1 MNNPINTILTLYW
14 RLITFAAR
22 NILRGMSAGV
32 DGSGV
37 GNLFVGVIALLA
49 ALIPIALIA
58 AAGPVILPIAVIA
71 LIIGFVGKLFS
82 DRAKG
87 IDPKSST
94 AAFFRF
100 DWLTSLFGSFSRSGG
115 GRTIAGILENCPF
128 SEGQSYVSDKGIQSL
143 LGWTAEGQPIYFEL
157 SDDPPHAFLGGKSGS
172 GKSNLVHVLIHG
184 LLNRYTPSELEL
196 YILDC
201 KEGTEFNAYAIDP
214 VPQIK
219 LVTLDSNV
227 EYGLSILEYLNE
239 EIKRRGREFRSV
251 GAGKIQEYR
260 ERGKQMPRI
269 VLIVDEFQK
278 LFDGR
283 RDLTEKVTKEFTN
296 LFKQGRSFGVHVL
309 LSTQSLMGLGE
320 FIHPFRTQLAC
331 RLALSCSE
339 DDSRQILSDSNLEAV
354 QLIPKKEAIINNH
367 NGQASENCKFIVPYA
382 DPAVR
387 KQHLRDVFTHLNG
400 MGYPVDTKVFDGANL
415 PKLVP
420 SSFNATAGKVLL
432 GEELNFEAQP
442 FEFQWERRQ
451 GNNLCVAGRDED
463 DKIRKGILYSVLL
476 SVKRNSLFDRVIYF
490 NSNPN
495 VTTPKFSSFPFVEI
509 KTPTWDCDITDV
521 VNKMSSKRT
530 LLIIDSIDDADAFLP
545 QMQYGS
551 PTVVPGTPAEL
562 LKKLMDDGPRQG
574 SFVLAFVE
582 NWRRFGKNCSVYVDN
597 FELRIGFCLNEDD
610 AGNLATGGYGERM
623 NGLQDPVKAFFAN
636 RQRSTITMFRPFVTS

>member
-1 MNNPINTILTLYW
+1 MEFII
-14 RLITFAAR
+14 
-22 NILRGMSAGV
+22 
-32 DGSGV
+32 
-37 GNLFVGVIALLA
+37 
-49 ALIPIALIA
+49 
-58 AAGPVILPIAVIA
+58 
-71 LIIGFVGKLFS
+71 LIIVFLVVAGMAKMYLQQYIIGRIILQVRSILLGVVFAVGGMLM
-82 DRAKG
+82 G
-87 IDPKSST
+87 M
-94 AAFFRF
+94 
-100 DWLTSLFGSFSRSGG
+100 LTGKQVQSGG
-115 GRTIAGILENCPF
+115 GSSGGSGGGSTLAGFGGFWKGLLSGMGGAKDITTILKDCPF
-128 SEGQSYVSDKGIQSL
+128 AAGQSYVSDKGIQSL

-201 KEGTEFNAYAIDP
+201 KEGTEFNAYAVDQ

-227 EYGLSILEYLNE
+227 EYGLSVLEYLNE
-239 EIKRRGREFRSV
+239 EIKRRGKEFKST

-320 FIHPFRTQLAC
+320 FIHPFKTQLAC

-354 QLIPKKEAIINNH
+354 KLIPKKEAIINNH
-367 NGQASENCKFIVPYA
+367 NGQASENRKFIVPYA
-382 DPAVR
+382 DPALR

-420 SSFNATAGKVLL
+420 TSFNATAGKVLL
-432 GEELNFEAQP
+432 GEELNFEALP

-451 GNNLCVAGRDED
+451 GNNLCVAGIDEN
-463 DKIRKGILYSVLL
+463 IRKGILYSVLL
-476 SVKRNSLFDRVIYF
+476 SDKRNNLFNRVIYF
-490 NSNPN
+490 NSDAN
-495 VTTPKFSSFPFVEI
+495 VATPKFSSFPRVEI
-509 KTPTWDCDITDV
+509 KTPNWNCDITDV
-521 VNKMSSKRT
+521 VNKMSSQRT
-530 LLIIDSIDDADAFLP
+530 LLIIDSIDEADSFLP

-562 LKKLMDDGPRQG
+562 LKKMMDEGPRQG
-574 SFVLAFVE
+574 SFVLAFVD

>member
-1 MNNPINTILTLYW
+1 M
-14 RLITFAAR
+14 
-22 NILRGMSAGV
+22 
-32 DGSGV
+32 
-37 GNLFVGVIALLA
+37 
-49 ALIPIALIA
+49 
-58 AAGPVILPIAVIA
+58 
-71 LIIGFVGKLFS
+71 
-82 DRAKG
+82 
-87 IDPKSST
+87 T
-94 AAFFRF
+94 AMLQ
-100 DWLTSLFGSFSRSGG
+100 D
-115 GRTIAGILENCPF
+115 CPF
-128 SEGQSYVSDKGIQSL
+128 PKGQTYSSDNGIQAL
-143 LGWTAEGQPIYFEL
+143 LGWTAEGHPVYFEL

-201 KEGTEFNAYAIDP
+201 KEGTEFNVYAVNP

-227 EYGLSILEYLNE
+227 EYGLSVLEYLNE
-239 EIKRRGREFRSV
+239 EIKRRGTEFRSV
-251 GAGKIQEYR
+251 GAKKIQEYR
-260 ERGKQMPRI
+260 EKGKQMPRI

-283 RDLTEKVTKEFTN
+283 RDITEKVTKEFTN

-331 RLALSCSE
+331 RIALSCSD
-339 DDSRQILSDSNLEAV
+339 DDSRQILSDGNTEAV
-354 QLIPKKEAIINNH
+354 KLRPKKEAIINNQ
-367 NGQASENCKFIVPYA
+367 NGQLSGNCIFDVPYA
-382 DPAVR
+382 DPAVC
-387 KQHLRDVFTHLNG
+387 KQHLHDISVQLHG

-420 SSFNATAGKVLL
+420 SSFIAPAGKILL

-442 FEFQWERRQ
+442 FVFQWERRQ
-451 GNNLCVAGRDED
+451 GNNLCVAGMD
-463 DKIRKGILYSVLL
+463 DSIRKGILYSVLL

-509 KTPTWDCDITDV
+509 KSPTWDCDITDV
-521 VNKMSSKRT
+521 VNRISSKRT
-530 LLIIDSIDDADAFLP
+530 LLIIDSIDDADEFLP

-551 PTVVPGTPAEL
+551 PTIAPGTKAEL
-562 LKKLMDDGPRQG
+562 LKKLMDNGPRQG
-574 SFVLAFVE
+574 SYVLAFVE
-582 NWRRFGKNCSVYVDN
+582 NWRRFRTNCSVYVDN
-597 FELRIGFCLNEDD
+597 FELRIGFCLNEDE
-610 AGNLATGGYGERM
+610 AGNLATGGYGEKM